1 MGAWVAT
8 VGRICNSTQAKP
20 ILEHSTNNYLLFNCP
35 LSWVAMW
42 WYPFEK
48 MLSFFFPVTGLI
60 KRELSLENVEA
71 KILRHGDAVLKSLQE
86 LKKLSVSQQNHKRAS
101 LFYRFV
107 TGLRSLHNSTLGPMV
122 PKLMETS
129 RYFVIICWLIITEP
143 YTGNE

>member
-1 MGAWVAT
+1 MVTGWKDLQFHSDKANSW
-8 VGRICNSTQAKP
+8 NSTKQ
-20 ILEHSTNNYLLFNCP
+20 LLVIQ
-35 LSWVAMW
+35 LS
-42 WYPFEK
+42 FELGSDVMVSFWK
-48 MLSFFFPVTGLI
+48 MLFFISPVTGLI

-86 LKKLSVSQQNHKRAS
+86 LKKLSVSQQNHKRAN

-129 RYFVIICWLIITEP
+129 RYFIIICWLIVIEP
-143 YTGNE
+143 CSGNK